1 MAACPTRTASQSSP
15 RLSPAPLCL
24 AGDSQIYPCSPAT
37 RDAFIEL
44 SARHPHADVLWA
56 SQTPRARARTPD
68 LPAENHSP
76 PPFPSQQCL
85 LAGARARHRESPP
98 DSSDPA
104 CQEVLLALLSSDIQP
119 LSASYRL
126 LGYRLVRAITTPFT
140 WTAATSSFLPVPTGS
155 APRMDQSDH
164 VTSPHCLRVKG
175 KGSWWR
181 RGPPPHG
188 PTPCSRSLGCFLAHS
203 ALATLMSWLVPLPW
217 GLGLAGSLSLAGFP
231 SQISAW
237 STRSSISVLRHFL
250 NEVPHPTLFTVT
262 TLSPDPISS

>member
-37 RDAFIEL
+37 GDAFIEL
-44 SARHPHADVLWA
+44 SARHPHADVQWA
-56 SQTPRARARTPD
+56 SQTPRARALTPD

-76 PPFPSQQCL
+76 HPFPSQQCL

-181 RGPPPHG
+181 RGPPRMVQLPVPDPWDAFLLTLLWPPWCPSWSPCLGALALLVPSPWQVSRPRYLHG
-188 PTPCSRSLGCFLAHS
+188 PHALLFQFYVTFSMRSPTPPYL
-203 ALATLMSWLVPLPW
+203 
-217 GLGLAGSLSLAGFP
+217 
-231 SQISAW
+231 Q
-237 STRSSISVLRHFL
+237 
-250 NEVPHPTLFTVT
+250 
-262 TLSPDPISS
+262 